1 MVRAMIFSMA
11 DHVEQIKSGTKTQ
24 TRRRSNYYL
33 VGKSYSVQPGRRKA
47 GILEGRIRIIRKIVE
62 TRVFDHISP
71 EDAQAEGGYT
81 PMDFENLYARM
92 YPDWQERYAYK
103 FRFEPRKKMKIMK
116 MRSDPGKPRKGG

>member
-11 DHVEQIKSGTKTQ
+11 DHVEQIKNGTKTQ

-47 GILEGRIRIIRKIVE
+47 GILEGRIRIIRKKVE
-62 TRVFDHISP
+62 TRGYDRIDPYDS
-71 EDAQAEGGYT
+71 EAEGGYN
-81 PMDFENLYARM
+81 PVEFEELYARM
-92 YPDWQERYAYK
+92 YPDWQERYAYT
-103 FRFEPRKKMKIMK
+103 FRFEPRKKMK